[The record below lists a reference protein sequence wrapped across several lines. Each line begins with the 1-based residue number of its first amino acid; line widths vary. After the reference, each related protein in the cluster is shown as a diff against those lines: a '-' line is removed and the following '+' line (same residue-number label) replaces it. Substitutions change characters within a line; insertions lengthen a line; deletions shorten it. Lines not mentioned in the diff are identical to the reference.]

1 MFCFPWP
8 TILCKSFG
16 KSGKKEKELK
26 KKKQT
31 ERKEKSESLMHDF
44 TKVWMTVSVILII
57 FFTKLF
63 HTKYTGKEIWYNCGF
78 LNKIKSLSPAFK
90 IILRLN

>member
-1 MFCFPWP
+1 
-8 TILCKSFG
+8 
-16 KSGKKEKELK
+16 
-26 KKKQT
+26 
-31 ERKEKSESLMHDF
+31 MHDF

-63 HTKYTGKEIWYNCGF
+63 HTMYTGKEIWYKCGF